1 MKARE
6 IMTKI
11 STGKYDP
18 IPQNQTEFQKDCI
31 LLFQESGAT
40 KKQAER
46 ATCQIWT
53 ENYYTS
59 NEINLYHILQ
69 QVEKLAFIFKE

>member
-1 MKARE
+1 MNARQ

-11 STGKYDP
+11 STGKYDK
-18 IPQNQTEFQKDCI
+18 NHTEFQKDCI
-31 LLFQESGAT
+31 LLFQKSGAT